1 MQRLPMRKED
11 TSEIVQIFKFQIY
24 LQTIKRKEDKVEI
37 PDIILIFNFKSNWP
51 IWMTAISC

>member
-37 PDIILIFNFKSNWP
+37 PDIILIFNFKSN
-51 IWMTAISC
+51 